1 MDAEGW
7 QRLPFSA
14 AVEINPR
21 RPIARGT
28 LAQFVDMAALPA
40 ETREVR
46 PCRVQTVASGGS
58 RFANGDTLFARIT
71 PCTENGKTG
80 LVNFLPTSGEVAA
93 GSTEFIVL
101 GPRPEL
107 TVPGFV
113 YYLAKNPAFR
123 SFAISRMRGTSGR
136 QRVPTSVFDDFEI
149 GIPPLPEQR
158 QITAILFSV
167 DGAIEKTQA
176 VIEQVQVIKRGLLQE
191 LFRRG
196 LPGRHGPEDWMA
208 MTLADAAA
216 VVGGGTPKRSEP
228 TFWNGAVPWATP
240 TDLTRLRGR
249 IISKTASSIT
259 EAGLAGSSATLLPPN
274 SLLLTTRATIGACAI
289 NRIAMATN
297 QGFQSL
303 VPKPGTEVDFL
314 YYLIQY
320 QGLQLK
326 RLAAGSTFLELS
338 KRAVRGFRVHMPP
351 LSEQRRIAA
360 IVSSVDH
367 IIEKNQAVMGRLR
380 MVKSGLMPAL
390 LTGEL
395 RVTRPAGV
403 PC

>member
-28 LAQFVDMAALPA
+28 LCPFVDMAALPA
-40 ETREVR
+40 ETREVL
-46 PCRVQTVASGGS
+46 PCRVQPVASGGS

-80 LVNFLPTSGEVAA
+80 LVNFLPSGEVAA

-123 SFAISRMRGTSGR
+123 SFAISQMRGTSGR

-158 QITAILFSV
+158 QITAILSSV

-191 LFRRG
+191 LFKRG
-196 LPGRHGPEDWMA
+196 LPGRHSPEDWMA
-208 MTLADAAA
+208 MTLADVAA

-249 IISKTASSIT
+249 IISKTAASIT

-297 QGFQSL
+297 QGFQNL

-380 MVKSGLMPAL
+380 MVKSGLISAL

-395 RVTRPAGV
+395 RVTRPADV
-403 PC
+403 PR